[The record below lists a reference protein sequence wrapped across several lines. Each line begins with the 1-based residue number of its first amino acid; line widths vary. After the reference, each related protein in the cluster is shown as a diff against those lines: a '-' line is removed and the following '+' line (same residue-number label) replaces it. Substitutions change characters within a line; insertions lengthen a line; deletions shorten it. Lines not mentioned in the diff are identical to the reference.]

1 MSGTDTGRE
10 EVLRRHFQLLT
21 ILCFAIMSGVVIFG
35 AVAGYLHYSGLL
47 EPTLSEVPYVREGM
61 VVAGILMVLSVPR
74 LGKGMGPGPS
84 DQSVEAVLG
93 KHKTS
98 VIVTFALSEGV
109 AFLVL
114 VLGLLSGEMALGLGI
129 AGLAVLGMALRWP
142 MRTKLEETL
151 RRIQD

>member
-1 MSGTDTGRE
+1 MSDPDTGRE
-10 EVLRRHFQLLT
+10 EVLRKHFQMLT
-21 ILCFAIMSGVVIFG
+21 VLCLAIVSGVVIFG
-35 AVAGYLHYSGLL
+35 AVAGYLHYSGMF
-47 EPTLSEVPYVREGM
+47 EPTLAGVPFVREGM

-74 LGKGMGPGPS
+74 LGNAMGPGPS

-114 VLGLLSGEMALGLGI
+114 VLGLLSSEMTLGLGI
-129 AGLAVLGMALRWP
+129 AALAVLAMAIRWP
-142 MRTKLEETL
+142 KRTTLEDTL
-151 RRIQD
+151 RRIQG

>member
-35 AVAGYLHYSGLL
+35 AVAGWLSYSGML
-47 EPTLSEVPYVREGM
+47 EPTLAEVPYVREGI
-61 VVAGILMVLSVPR
+61 VLAGILMVLSVPR
-74 LGKGMGPGPS
+74 LGKAMGPGPS
-84 DQSVEAVLG
+84 DQGVEAVLG

-114 VLGLLSGEMALGLGI
+114 VLGMLSGEMTLGLGI
-129 AGLAVLGMALRWP
+129 AALAVLGMAIRWP
-142 MRTKLEETL
+142 KRGYLEDHL
-151 RRIQD
+151 RRVGG